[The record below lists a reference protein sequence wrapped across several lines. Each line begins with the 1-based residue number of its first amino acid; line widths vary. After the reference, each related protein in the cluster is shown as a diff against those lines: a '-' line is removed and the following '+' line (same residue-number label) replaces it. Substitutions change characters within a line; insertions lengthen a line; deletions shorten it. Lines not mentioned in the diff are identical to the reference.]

1 VNITAARQPPE
12 LPETCQMNELDTGLI
27 VLTVLSVLLWGL
39 VAPVIDH
46 DGNF

>member
-1 VNITAARQPPE
+1 MRKLNIALAAMALGALGIIATLSMAAE
-12 LPETCQMNELDTGLI
+12 LVAAL
-27 VLTVLSVLLWGL
+27 L

>member
-1 VNITAARQPPE
+1 LEGNQSDEIRALVAQ
-12 LPETCQMNELDTGLI
+12 QLDMDIKFLTNGAHLI
-27 VLTVLSVLLWGL
+27 EDL

>member
-1 VNITAARQPPE
+1 MSQFHGVIDFVGSHAHFAI
-12 LPETCQMNELDTGLI
+12 LAVFL
-27 VLTVLSVLLWGL
+27 L

>member
-1 VNITAARQPPE
+1 MVYAGLANGYIQRDNIDP
-12 LPETCQMNELDTGLI
+12 MVGLRFRFRER
-27 VLTVLSVLLWGL
+27 L

>member
-1 VNITAARQPPE
+1 MRVRIVAMPASAANFHRR
-12 LPETCQMNELDTGLI
+12 CGL
-27 VLTVLSVLLWGL
+27 L